1 MWKSISPIFLF
12 VVAVAFFVYST
23 HGFGQSVVVAKE
35 RYIETKLDWMSICG
49 EPPSPGSVEDEKEI
63 GILLWLQ
70 KTRNAMAVSQ
80 GWYYADVTISSFQE
94 PLNFPIEMPHATK
107 ITETFNQIIV
117 EADVILKSVKKKVK
131 RKRPFD
137 VIHELKPSL
146 PLPHSW
152 SFPSGHAM
160 RGALAGILLSDLFP
174 NRKEQIIKR
183 GDFIGEM
190 RVLVG
195 EHYPS
200 DVEAGQRL
208 GKALSAEVLQSQ
220 AWKNFKLENADEIAY
235 IKSQIRKDDK
245 EHHQK
250 QNQ

>member
-1 MWKSISPIFLF
+1 MWKSMPPIFLF
-12 VVAVAFFVYST
+12 VIAVAFFVYST
-23 HGFGQSVVVAKE
+23 HGFGQSAEVAKE
-35 RYIETKLDWMSICG
+35 RYIENTLDWLSICG

-63 GILLWLQ
+63 AILLWLQ

-94 PLNFPIEMPHATK
+94 PLNVPIEMPHATK
-107 ITETFNQIIV
+107 ITDTFNQIIV
-117 EADVILKSVKKKVK
+117 EADVILKSIKKKVK
-131 RKRPFD
+131 RKRPFE

-146 PLPHSW
+146 PLPHSS
-152 SFPSGHAM
+152 SFPSGHGM
-160 RGALAGILLSDLFP
+160 RGALASILLGDLFP
-174 NRKEQIIKR
+174 NRKEHVIKR
-183 GDFIGEM
+183 GVLIGDM

-208 GKALSAEVLQSQ
+208 GKALAAEVLQSQ